1 MRLRRIFA
9 AGAGTAAVGA
19 LALAL
24 AFGGSRSFAADE
36 KAPAG
41 APAAAP
47 AAAEHENPPRQ
58 SWSFSGP
65 FGRFDKAQL
74 KRGYQVY
81 HEVCANCHSMKLVA
95 FRDMAESGGPGFSAE
110 EVKALAATFTVK
122 DGPNQNGDMFDRP
135 GRAADYFPRPFPNPE
150 AANSALGAVPPDRS
164 VLAKARDFERGFPL
178 FVLDAFTQYQEQGP
192 DYIYAVLNGYTNAD
206 NPNYNEYFP
215 GHRIAMPPPLADGVV
230 TYNDGAPNTLQQ
242 YAKDVTAFLMW
253 GAEPKLEAR
262 KSIGIF
268 VFLYLAGF
276 AYLLYLVK
284 KRIWE
289 KAGPH

>member
-9 AGAGTAAVGA
+9 AGAGTAIVGA

-24 AFGGSRSFAADE
+24 AFGGTRSFAAEE

-41 APAAAP
+41 AAP
-47 AAAEHENPPRQ
+47 AAEQENPPRQ
-58 SWSFSGP
+58 SWSFYGP
-65 FGRFDKAQL
+65 FGRYDKAQL

-81 HEVCANCHSMKLVA
+81 HEVCSNCHSMKLVA
-95 FRDMAESGGPGFSAE
+95 FRDLAESGGPGFSPE

-122 DGPNQNGDMFDRP
+122 DGPNPAGDMFDRP
-135 GRAADYFPRPFPNPE
+135 GRPADYFPRPFPNPE
-150 AANSALGAVPPDRS
+150 AANSALGAIPPDMS

-178 FVLDAFTQYQEQGP
+178 FILDAVTQYQEQSA
-192 DYIYAVLNGYTNAD
+192 DYIYGLLNGYTNAD

-230 TYNDGAPNTLQQ
+230 DYKDGTPNTLPQ
-242 YAKDVTAFLMW
+242 YAKDVTAFLTW
-253 GAEPKLEAR
+253 AAEPKLEAR
-262 KSIGIF
+262 KSLGIF